1 MPPGLRLRNRTVS
14 WPSLASLNPQAW
26 RSMCG
31 CTLNGIFA
39 AFPSFVIILRKPTAL
54 MQVTPWLLLAL
65 KAMQGAQFGAGE
77 WVDRRY
83 ATLEPRDVQPRMCS
97 QRREHSSDARG
108 PCRKASRC
116 DCQRL
121 ILISSRLHP
130 FCNDQVRARR

>member
-54 MQVTPWLLLAL
+54 MGAPRSLKNSNALAL
-65 KAMQGAQFGAGE
+65 ARGE
-77 WVDRRY
+77 G
-83 ATLEPRDVQPRMCS
+83 
-97 QRREHSSDARG
+97 DARRAVRCRWVGG
-108 PCRKASRC
+108 PTVCYS
-116 DCQRL
+116 
-121 ILISSRLHP
+121 
-130 FCNDQVRARR
+130 